1 MGHDVVCTQSRV
13 NRVEDNKEFGYI
25 VDYASVLGELDPAL
39 KTYSALADFEAED
52 VAGVVTQNLE
62 EIKKLPQRHHDLWD
76 LFKEIRNKLDEEA
89 FERHLDDEELREEFY
104 ERLARFARTLAIA
117 LSTADWVN
125 DSKNERIIHAY
136 KDDLRRFQN
145 LRTAVRKRYQE
156 DIDFKLYEERV
167 RKLLDQHIQA
177 NEIVTLTAPVNIFD
191 EKAFDQAVAEQ
202 TTPASKADMI
212 ASLTQRTITERMEE
226 DPVYFEKISKLIQKA
241 IADHKAQRLSELEF
255 LNAMQQAR
263 EQVVRPRNDDVPPD
277 IRSDANAVAFYHTL
291 EKHLG
296 IVTTT
301 GRDTRSDSAEAAQR
315 MLERIQQHRVVNRT
329 QRDDIQNEMRNDLD
343 DYLFEIVRDQK
354 GYALTAAAMDEIID
368 RLLSI
373 ARARM
378 PD

>member
-1 MGHDVVCTQSRV
+1 
-13 NRVEDNKEFGYI
+13 
-25 VDYASVLGELDPAL
+25 
-39 KTYSALADFEAED
+39 
-52 VAGVVTQNLE
+52 
-62 EIKKLPQRHHDLWD
+62 
-76 LFKEIRNKLDEEA
+76 
-89 FERHLDDEELREEFY
+89 
-104 ERLARFARTLAIA
+104 
-117 LSTADWVN
+117 VN
-125 DSKNERIIHAY
+125 DPKNEHAIKTY
-136 KDDLRRFQN
+136 KDDLRRFQK

-167 RKLLDQHIQA
+167 RKLLNQHIHA

-191 EKAFDQAVAEQ
+191 EKAFDEAVAEQ

-226 DPVYFEKISKLIQKA
+226 DPVYFEKISALIQKA

-255 LNAMQQAR
+255 LNIVQQAR
-263 EQVVRPRNDDVPPD
+263 EQVVRPRNDDVPQD
-277 IRSDANAVAFYHTL
+277 IRSNANAVAFYHAL

-296 IVTTT
+296 AVAAN
-301 GRDTRSDSAEAAQR
+301 GRDIKTDSAEAAQT
-315 MLERIQQHRVVNRT
+315 MLDRIEQRRVVNWA

-343 DYLFEIVRDQK
+343 DYLFDVVRDQK
-354 GYALTAAAMDEIID
+354 GYALTPAVMDDIID